1 MSHKTLTYIG
11 VVLIVAFVAAILARP
26 FLFGTDEPM
35 TEDVPPADVMVQ

>member
-11 VVLIVAFVAAILARP
+11 IFLIVAFVAAIIARP

-35 TEDVPPADVMVQ
+35 TEEASPADVMVQ